1 VEPSGFTK
9 ISALGVEEQRVNVV
23 IDFARP
29 DEAFARLGDRYRV
42 EVRVVVWEERDVVK
56 VPVSSLARDGERWSV
71 FVVDADH
78 ARRVAIEVGPRN
90 DMEAQVLKGLT
101 PGQTVIAYPSD
112 DIADGVAVTTDT
124 REP

>member
-1 VEPSGFTK
+1 
-9 ISALGVEEQRVNVV
+9 
-23 IDFARP
+23 
-29 DEAFARLGDRYRV
+29 
-42 EVRVVVWEERDVVK
+42 VRVVVWEERDVVK